1 MFQLVIASS
10 AARERLAA
18 EYIGREYRVHG
29 HDALA
34 LHACVRWTAWP
45 VMLIRSSPP
54 LGLCGVSFCWP
65 WIAHGGQWPIVK
77 SCAHEKFPGR
87 SEEIGILRA
96 MMFKVQRL
104 VKLFSGR
111 DCGENP
117 LAPTTD
123 AVPVI

>member
-34 LHACVRWTAWP
+34 LHACVRWTAQP

-54 LGLCGVSFCWP
+54 LVSAESASAGRGSRMVANDQSSSLARMRNSLWP
-65 WIAHGGQWPIVK
+65 KRGNRNSVCHDVR
-77 SCAHEKFPGR
+77 KF
-87 SEEIGILRA
+87 
-96 MMFKVQRL
+96 QRL
-104 VKLFSGR
+104 LFSGR
-111 DCGENP
+111 GCGESP

-123 AVPVI
+123 AQ